1 MRQRS
6 HCRAC
11 ESSSTFGK
19 AAKSFPWF
27 SLWQWRSAEQLGTS
41 SVSSRPQMFISTP
54 FCPALSLVSFLI
66 QYLYLSPPC
75 GREKKK
81 KLAKLCS
88 SCEMVVFA
96 NYFSPFPPLLPD
108 VANLVWRC
116 QNYANYINDS
126 EELDSWDVL
135 ISSLWMHDGT
145 KLIVFED
152 AIKTILLKYQRSINK
167 SDNENKVCKLV

>member
-1 MRQRS
+1 MWIQL
-6 HCRAC
+6 HIW
-11 ESSSTFGK
+11 K

-27 SLWQWRSAEQLGTS
+27 SLWQWRSGEQLGTS

-54 FCPALSLVSFLI
+54 FCPAPFPCLFSHSLSLP
-66 QYLYLSPPC
+66 LSPVWK
-75 GREKKK
+75 GEKN
-81 KLAKLCS
+81 LAKLCS

-116 QNYANYINDS
+116 QNYANDISDS

-135 ISSLWMHDGT
+135 ISSLWMHDRT
-145 KLIVFED
+145 RLIIFED
-152 AIKTILLKYQRSINK
+152 VIKTILLKYQRPINK
-167 SDNENKVCKLV
+167 PDNENKVCKLKWV